1 MENKSAIDMTIGT
14 EWKQI
19 LRFSLPIML
28 GHALQQ
34 LYNAVDSIVVGN
46 FAGATKAISERYIA
60 AIGGGVA
67 LMFLFLAMAV
77 GLGMGGGIQIS
88 QFYGARRYKLLRRT
102 ASTQIITM
110 GAVGMVLSAIAF
122 IFARPLLSTVM
133 NYQDPLML
141 QDAVRYYKVAGL
153 GVVFVYI
160 YNAIASNLNAIGD
173 SKATLY
179 FLAISSVMNIVL
191 DLVFV
196 ICFHWDLVGV
206 AVATVIS
213 QIASCVAAFIYMI
226 KKYPMLD
233 IRGEDFV
240 FDFERLKTTLRFGVP
255 SIIQQ
260 SIISVGNIFMQ
271 RLINGFNWTA
281 LISGYAV
288 GNRMESFAFVPI
300 FSLASG
306 VSTFTGQNTG
316 ADRLDRVY
324 KGRKVA
330 TIMVL
335 SLSLIISFSIYLV
348 APDFARV
355 FGLSSD
361 SLRIAVEYQ
370 RFMSFVIIIFALYIP
385 TSATLTGS
393 GDTMTSTLT
402 SITSLFVRVSSAY
415 LLVYVFDYGYKAS
428 WLTVPLGWI
437 FGATIAFAR
446 FSSGKWKE
454 KSVFKRDAGLLLE
467 FEEV

>member
-1 MENKSAIDMTIGT
+1 MENKSAIDMTIGK

-19 LRFSLPIML
+19 LRFSFPIML
-28 GHALQQ
+28 GQALQQ

-46 FAGATKAISERYIA
+46 FAGATRAISERYIA
-60 AIGGGVA
+60 AIGGGIS

-88 QFYGARRYKLLRRT
+88 QFYGARRYKLLKRA

-110 GAVGMVLSAIAF
+110 GLVGFMLSAIAY
-122 IFARPLLSTVM
+122 IFAHPLLSAVM

-141 QDAVRYYKVAGL
+141 QDAVRYYKIAGL

-160 YNAIASNLNAIGD
+160 YNAISSNLNAIGD
-173 SKATLY
+173 SKASLY
-179 FLAISSVMNIVL
+179 FLALSSILNVVL

-226 KKYPMLD
+226 KKYPVLD
-233 IRGEDFV
+233 IRGENFV

-255 SIIQQ
+255 SILQQ
-260 SIISVGNIFMQ
+260 SIISIGNIFMQ
-271 RLINGFNWTA
+271 RLINGFAWSA
-281 LISGYAV
+281 LMSGYAV

-300 FSLASG
+300 FSLSSG
-306 VSTFTGQNTG
+306 TSTFTGQNVG
-316 ADRLDRVY
+316 ADRLDRVR
-324 KGRKVA
+324 KGRKVS
-330 TIMVL
+330 TVMVV
-335 SLSLIISFSIYLV
+335 SLSLLISLLIYLV
-348 APDFARV
+348 APDFAKL

-370 RFMSFVIIIFALYIP
+370 RFMSYVIIFFAMYIP
-385 TSATLTGS
+385 TGATLTGA

-402 SITSLFVRVSSAY
+402 SITSLFIRVSAAY
-415 LLVYVFDYGYKAS
+415 FLVYAFDFGYKAC
-428 WLTVPLGWI
+428 WLTIPIGWI
-437 FGATIAFAR
+437 CGGAIVFIR
-446 FSSGKWKE
+446 FRSGKWKE
-454 KSVFKRDAGLLLE
+454 KSVFKRDAKLLLE
-467 FEEV
+467 LEEV